1 MAYEASAARRAALP
15 PTLAAFVG
23 GGGCSVLAWAAI
35 YPLDTAKSC
44 IQASAAGTSTSV
56 WYHLA
61 AIYRVHG
68 VRGWYAGIGAGLLRA
83 FLANGGGMALY
94 SLVLAQLAA
103 GAAPQVEPQGVR
115 RARAVEGT
123 HRGGGRK

>member
-1 MAYEASAARRAALP
+1 M
-15 PTLAAFVG
+15 
-23 GGGCSVLAWAAI
+23 LAWAAI

-56 WYHLA
+56 WHHLA

-115 RARAVEGT
+115 RARAVEGA